1 MQNRSSRAGGAEGSN
16 NASLGRPLGSSNSE
30 KKSLGMK
37 APALLSKLIFIQFHL
52 DLNYAGSEKQ
62 DV

>member
-37 APALLSKLIFIQFHL
+37 APALLN
-52 DLNYAGSEKQ
+52 LNYAGPEKQ